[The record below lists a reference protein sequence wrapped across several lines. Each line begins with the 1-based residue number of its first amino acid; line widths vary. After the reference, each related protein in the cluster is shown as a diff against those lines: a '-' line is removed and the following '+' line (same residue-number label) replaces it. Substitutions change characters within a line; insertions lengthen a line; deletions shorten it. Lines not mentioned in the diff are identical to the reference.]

1 VYDAFKGLNNQ
12 GRLLQTERIQQ
23 RSVCFFIQPELI
35 RRSVFEMRPV
45 IGIPCQA
52 DFREGSKRPIYGN
65 NRTYVHAVEDAGGL
79 PILIPMLRDL
89 HNLEDLLPRLDGIL
103 FSGGIDMQPSLYGEQ
118 KLVQTDDF
126 DPLLDEFEITVANWA
141 LQEDIPILGVCRG
154 MQLLNVVLGG
164 NLYQD
169 IASQRAD
176 SLEHRRRDLP
186 RTALT
191 HAVSIEAGSLMEQVL
206 GTNQVRINSL
216 HHQAVKEPGK
226 GVRISGRADDGI
238 AELLEVPGHR
248 FLLAIQGHPE
258 EIYGQVE
265 PFSKLFKAFVQA
277 CANMPVAP
285 VAAPAPAALAEIR
298 L

>member
-1 VYDAFKGLNNQ
+1 
-12 GRLLQTERIQQ
+12 
-23 RSVCFFIQPELI
+23 
-35 RRSVFEMRPV
+35 MRPV

-126 DPLLDEFEITVANWA
+126 DPLLDEFEIMVANWA

-191 HAVSIEAGSLMEQVL
+191 HAVNIEAGSLMEQVL

-226 GVRISGRADDGI
+226 GVRISGRADDGV
-238 AELLEVPGHR
+238 AELLEVPSHR
-248 FLLAIQGHPE
+248 FLLAIQGHPD

-285 VAAPAPAALAEIR
+285 VAAPEKAAIPVALAQAN

>member
-1 VYDAFKGLNNQ
+1 
-12 GRLLQTERIQQ
+12 
-23 RSVCFFIQPELI
+23 
-35 RRSVFEMRPV
+35 MRPV

-103 FSGGIDMQPSLYGEQ
+103 FSGGIDMQPSFYGEQ
-118 KLVQTDDF
+118 TLPELSEF
-126 DPLLDEFEITVANWA
+126 DPQLDEFEITVANWA

-164 NLYQD
+164 SLYQD
-169 IASQRAD
+169 ISSQHPS
-176 SLEHRRRDLP
+176 SLEHRRRDMP

-191 HAVSIEAGSLMEQVL
+191 HAVMVEEGSLMERVL
-206 GTNQVRINSL
+206 GTRQVWINSL

-226 GVRISGRADDGI
+226 GVRISGRAEDGI
-238 AELLEVPGHR
+238 AELLEVPEHR
-248 FLLAIQGHPE
+248 FLLGVQGHPE

-265 PFSKLFKAFVQA
+265 PFSQLFETFVRA
-277 CANMPVAP
+277 CANIPVAP
-285 VAAPAPAALAEIR
+285 VVTSAKTPQASPLADVR

>member
-1 VYDAFKGLNNQ
+1 
-12 GRLLQTERIQQ
+12 
-23 RSVCFFIQPELI
+23 
-35 RRSVFEMRPV
+35 MRPV

-89 HNLEDLLPRLDGIL
+89 RNLEDLLPRLDGIL

-118 KLVQTDDF
+118 KLAQTDEF
-126 DPLLDEFEITVANWA
+126 DQQLDEFEITVANWA

-164 NLYQD
+164 TLYQD

-176 SLEHRRRDLP
+176 SLEHRRRDMP

-191 HAVSIEAGSLMEQVL
+191 HAVVVEEGSLMEQVL
-206 GTNQVRINSL
+206 DTRHVWINSL

-226 GVRISGRADDGI
+226 GVRISGRAEDGV

-248 FLLAIQGHPE
+248 FLLGVQGHPE
-258 EIYGQVE
+258 EIYGEVE
-265 PFSKLFKAFVQA
+265 PFAKLFSAFVRA
-277 CANMPVAP
+277 SANIPVAP
-285 VAAPAPAALAEIR
+285 VVGSEKVVPSTLAELR
-298 L
+298 S

>member
-1 VYDAFKGLNNQ
+1 
-12 GRLLQTERIQQ
+12 
-23 RSVCFFIQPELI
+23 
-35 RRSVFEMRPV
+35 MRPV

-103 FSGGIDMQPSLYGEQ
+103 FSGGIDIQPSLYGEQ
-118 KLVQTDDF
+118 TLPELSEF
-126 DPLLDEFEITVANWA
+126 DRQLDEFEITVANWA

-164 NLYQD
+164 SLYQD
-169 IASQRAD
+169 ISSQRPK
-176 SLEHRRRDLP
+176 SLEHRRRDMP

-191 HAVSIEAGSLMEQVL
+191 HEVMVEEGSLMEQVL
-206 GTNQVRINSL
+206 GTRQLWINSL

-226 GVRISGRADDGI
+226 GVRISGVAEDGI
-238 AELLEVPGHR
+238 AELLEVPEHR
-248 FLLAIQGHPE
+248 FLLGVQGHPE
-258 EIYGQVE
+258 EIYGQIE
-265 PFSKLFKAFVQA
+265 FFSKLFAAFVNA
-277 CANMPVAP
+277 CANIPVASGTRTEKLVQP
-285 VAAPAPAALAEIR
+285 VSATLAEAS
-298 L
+298 LS